1 MVDADLEKEDNLQRV
16 YPGDKKKHLTG
27 EKSCVIISQAQ
38 EEGGESM
45 PVGRLYRSMLLDFY
59 GELLTPRQ
67 RECYELHYNEDL
79 SLSEIA
85 EQCGISRQGAWDNI
99 RRASE
104 AMEEIEAKTGLLRRF
119 VQTEE
124 RIRSVQTILQ
134 ELEAGSGDEENRK
147 RIHAALE
154 EVRSLLKEEN

>member
-1 MVDADLEKEDNLQRV
+1 MPQDRV
-16 YPGDKKKHLTG
+16 
-27 EKSCVIISQAQ
+27 
-38 EEGGESM
+38 
-45 PVGRLYRSMLLDFY
+45 YRSMLLDFY

-67 RECYELHYNEDL
+67 RECCDLYYNEDL

-85 EQCGISRQGAWDNI
+85 EACGISRQGAWDNI

-124 RIRSVQTILQ
+124 RIRSVQTILL
-134 ELEAGSGDEENRK
+134 ELPLEAESRALAEGLK
-147 RIHAALE
+147 RRIRDL
-154 EVRSLLKEEN
+154 RTRG